1 MKKVYIIFYSRYG
14 NTLRLAKAVEEGAS
28 SVEGIQTVMRR
39 VEELV
44 PDYVIERDE
53 RWLEMKKHLESN
65 YEPAKSEDLLEADAV
80 IFGSPTRF
88 GNMSSQLKYFID
100 KLAGVWMKGGLA
112 GKIGAAF
119 TSTSSMH
126 GGQETTLVSMYF
138 PMLHHGMLVCG
149 IPYTIPELATTREG
163 GSPYGASAV
172 TGVMADQ
179 APTETDLMLARELG
193 KQVAEF
199 TLKLRA

>member
-14 NTLRLAKAVEEGAS
+14 NTLKLAQAVEEGAK
-28 SVEGIQTVMRR
+28 SVEGVEVVMRR

-44 PDYVIERDE
+44 PDFVIEKDE
-53 RWLEMKKHLESN
+53 RWAEMKKHIEAN
-65 YEPAKSEDLLEADAV
+65 FEPAKTEDLLDADAV

-100 KLAGVWMKGGLA
+100 KTAGVWLQGGLA
-112 GKIGAAF
+112 GKVGAAF

-126 GGQETTLVSMYF
+126 GGQESTLLSMYL
-138 PMLHHGMLVCG
+138 PMLHHGMLICG
-149 IPYTIPELATTREG
+149 IPYTHPELSTTRDG
-163 GSPYGASAV
+163 CSPYGASAV

-179 APTETDLMLARELG
+179 PPTETDLKLSAELG
-193 KQVAEF
+193 RRVAEF
-199 TLKLRA
+199 TLKIRT